1 MASPRQKRKKPKAAF
16 TLPGQIEPMLAQA
29 VTAPFDS
36 ADHLFEIK
44 WDGMRCI
51 ACVGRPGLRLT
62 DRRNVEVRDHF
73 PELSGLRVRP
83 GGTVLDVDI
92 GVLHGGKTSFANLQ
106 LRVHLLDPK
115 RIELLSRRLPAT
127 FMPFDLLY
135 RKGQNVIAEPLQVR
149 RERLRDV
156 VGRLGDP
163 HVLVP
168 NFIVAQGRQYFAAVE
183 SHDLEGVM
191 AKRLSSPYLPGQRSP
206 HWLKIKVAQT
216 TEFDIIG
223 YVPREGAAVI
233 SALAIGMKSRGRW
246 IYKGKVG
253 SGFTELMRAQFYEA
267 LSRAPKLEHPPGAG
281 PEGVVWRTTGL
292 ACRVRSIEQTISGKP
307 RAPVFKGLV
316 ESR

>member
-1 MASPRQKRKKPKAAF
+1 MAGPHRQRPESMAALS
-16 TLPGQIEPMLAQA
+16 LPGQIEPMLAQA
-29 VTAPFDS
+29 VTEPFDS

-51 ACVGRPGLRLT
+51 AFVEPDRLRLQS
-62 DRRNVEVRDHF
+62 RRNIEMRDRF
-73 PELSGLRVRP
+73 PELSGLRGLP
-83 GGTVLDVDI
+83 GGTVLDGEIV
-92 GVLHGGKTSFANLQ
+92 VLHQGKPSFAKLQ
-106 LRVHLLDPK
+106 QRMHLLDPR

-127 FMPFDLLY
+127 LMPFDLLY
-135 RKGQNVIAEPLQVR
+135 RKGQNVMAEPLQVR

-168 NFIVAQGRQYFAAVE
+168 DFIVEHGRQYFAAVE

-191 AKRLSSPYLPGQRSP
+191 AKRLSSPYLPGKSSP

-223 YVPREGAAVI
+223 YVPREGAAAI
-233 SALAIGMKSRGRW
+233 SALAIGIKSRGRW

-281 PEGVVWRTTGL
+281 PGGVAWRTTGL
-292 ACRVRSIEQTISGKP
+292 TCRVRFFEQTISGKP